1 MLDELLGRAALKERI
16 ETLEAEKESLEE
28 QLAAEQRRRKEAV
41 TDRQDAER
49 RVNELEDRI
58 TQLEDRVERLQG
70 EETTLDYRRRE
81 DVSGVRL
88 SRILD
93 RLESIDS
100 DPESIMTAVLT
111 DSREIPQPV
120 REAFGERAT
129 LVSRAAPCLAVA
141 DDTGLVSAAFDLPN
155 PPEAFTTWSDGVE
168 LQRSWLEP
176 TGTYT
181 LALVR
186 SDLFA
191 MGVYDG
197 DEQTAFHGF
206 DSDLKSKHSKGGFS
220 QSRFERIREGQI
232 DTHLERC
239 RAALKERPEDTPL
252 FVVGESSV
260 LHEVSRE
267 ADATAAVDATG
278 DPEQALDS
286 AFDSFWTVTLY
297 AI

>member
-1 MLDELLGRAALKERI
+1 MLDQLLGRAALKERI
-16 ETLEAEKESLEE
+16 ETLEGEKADLEAQLES
-28 QLAAEQRRRKEAV
+28 EQRRRKEAV
-41 TDRQDAER
+41 TDKQDAER
-49 RVNELEDRI
+49 RVNELEDRV
-58 TQLEDRVERLQG
+58 TQLRDRVERLQG
-70 EETTLDYRRRE
+70 EDHTLDYRSRE
-81 DVSGVRL
+81 SVSGVRL

-93 RLESIDS
+93 RLQSIKG
-100 DPESIMTAVLT
+100 DPESILTAVVT
-111 DSREIPQPV
+111 DDRDISQPL

-129 LVSRAAPCLAVA
+129 LVSRAAPCLAIA
-141 DDTGLVSAAFDLPN
+141 DDAGLVSAAFDLPN
-155 PPEAFTTWSDGVE
+155 PPAAFTTWSDSVD
-168 LQRSWLEP
+168 LKRSWLEP
-176 TGTYT
+176 TGEYT

-239 RAALKERPEDTPL
+239 RVALQERPEDAPL
-252 FVVGESSV
+252 FVVGEQSV

-278 DPEQALDS
+278 EPEQALDR

-297 AI
+297 GI

>member
-16 ETLEAEKESLEE
+16 ETLEAEKQSLEE
-28 QLAAEQRRRKEAV
+28 QLEAEQRRRKEAV

-70 EETTLDYRRRE
+70 EEHTLDYRRRE
-81 DVSGVRL
+81 EISGVRL

-100 DPESIMTAVLT
+100 GPESVLTAVLT
-111 DSREIPQPV
+111 DGREIPQPV

-141 DDTGLVSAAFDLPN
+141 DDAGLVSAAFDLPN
-155 PPEAFTTWSDGVE
+155 SPEAFSTWSDGVE

-176 TGTYT
+176 TGEYT

-191 MGVYDG
+191 MGVYEG
-197 DEQTAFHGF
+197 VEQTAFHGF

-232 DTHLERC
+232 DSHLERC
-239 RAALKERPEDTPL
+239 RAALEERPEDAPL

-278 DPEQALDS
+278 EPEAALDS

-297 AI
+297 GI